1 MIAILNGRVLEK
13 YNDSLVVGMGGIGFQ
28 VFVPR
33 VLRERLRPGDEILL
47 HTYLAV
53 RQEAL
58 TLYGFES
65 LEERQMFDLLLHVD
79 GLGPRLALAI
89 LSTLSPQAIRQAV
102 AQERAEMFTAVPGIG
117 PKTARRIVLQLKDRL
132 PAEEGLATAA
142 PFSEVDAEVL
152 AALTS
157 LGYSVVE
164 AQMALQSIPR
174 EVPQEV
180 EARLRAALQYFA

>member
-132 PAEEGLATAA
+132 PAEAGLAAAA

>member
-132 PAEEGLATAA
+132 PAEAGLATAA